1 MGSPDL
7 TAIGDQLGC
16 RCRTRAAKPATWGAA
31 LDVSNTPSSHMVDR
45 KLNLSSVKKACCGF
59 KLIELQICND
69 SRMYV
74 LDFDGINKHQQWY
87 AVTIT
92 HMHTQS
98 NATWLEMLCTQ
109 HVAATVQPL

>member
-16 RCRTRAAKPATWGAA
+16 RCRTRAAKPVTWGVA
-31 LDVSNTPSSHMVDR
+31 LDVSNTTSSHMDDS
-45 KLNLSSVKKACCGF
+45 KLNLSSVKKPCWGF
-59 KLIELQICND
+59 KLIELQIFND

-74 LDFDGINKHQQWY
+74 LDFDGISKHQQWY
-87 AVTIT
+87 MVTIT

-98 NATWLEMLCTQ
+98 NATRLEMLCTQ